1 MDKSVDKSVMCKVLE
16 IENLHFHQA
25 ISFGDGYNDEEML
38 KAKGLLM
45 NNAPESLKNK
55 LSHLEIIQP
64 NSEDGVAKYLAN
76 NF

>member
-1 MDKSVDKSVMCKVLE
+1 
-16 IENLHFHQA
+16 
-25 ISFGDGYNDEEML
+25 ML
-38 KAKGLLM
+38 KATAKGLLM

-76 NF
+76 NFLDKKKYIK